1 MSNQVLNVPV
11 MWDIHQA
18 TEKTGLS
25 RFTIKQLIKNEQ
37 IKFIRTGVGKRGKFL
52 INAQSLCNFMKGG
65 EQA

>member
-1 MSNQVLNVPV
+1 MLNQLNVPI

-25 RFTIKQLIKNEQ
+25 QFTIKQLIKNKQ

-52 INAQSLCNFMKGG
+52 INAQSLCNFMEGG